1 MLTMAFV
8 LRGRTWSMRDLQKRL
23 QRAIRNLDLG
33 IPISTIKTNRLVATN
48 KALREVGAAQVTS
61 LDSRARLLRAVIS
74 LEEAL

>member
-1 MLTMAFV
+1 MLTTGFV

-48 KALREVGAAQVTS
+48 KALREVGAAQVKN
-61 LDSRARLLRAVIS
+61 LDSRVRLLRAVIS